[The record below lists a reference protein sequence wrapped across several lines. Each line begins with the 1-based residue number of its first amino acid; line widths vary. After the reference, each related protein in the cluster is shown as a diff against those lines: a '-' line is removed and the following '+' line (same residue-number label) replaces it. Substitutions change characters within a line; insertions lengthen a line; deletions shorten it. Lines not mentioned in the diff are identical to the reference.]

1 MEANM
6 DDQNNKPTQPVTP
19 PPAPVVPEV
28 EREPSVVP
36 TPQFASMDAPVAPP
50 PAPKR
55 KKGKLIAIIVAV
67 VVALLGVGTVLAYF
81 LWYQNPDKVVTDGIL
96 NAMQAKTATYTATID
111 SNDESKMRLIVAGKA
126 NEAAMSADL
135 DFTMTSGGKNVAV
148 KGGAVVE
155 FKGDMY
161 VKVANASELVTT
173 FLDGALGGGASAEV
187 AQPINDFASKI
198 NDKWI
203 KISAEDTKSLSQE
216 TSETQKCTQDAMAKF
231 QQDKAMTAEIGRLY
245 EKNRFI
251 TIVKDL
257 GEQNGSKGYELKED
271 NAKLKAFV
279 LGLKDTQIYKDLN
292 ACDKS
297 IVIDEKDLSSL
308 DKSEEATTTTEL
320 WVNTWTHQITK
331 LSVKSNEAD
340 NKSTMVVEPVFNQ
353 TVSIDIPRDTKSVND
368 VMVEFQKMQEAV
380 MSQLYGTSMTGM
392 PQSQISEL

>member
-1 MEANM
+1 M

-19 PPAPVVPEV
+19 PSAPVVPDV

-36 TPQFASMDAPVAPP
+36 TPQFASMDTPVAPP
-50 PAPKR
+50 PAPKK
-55 KKGKLIAIIVAV
+55 KKGKLIAIIAAIIV
-67 VVALLGVGTVLAYF
+67 VLLGVGSALAYF

-111 SNDESKMRLIVAGKA
+111 SNDESKMRFVMAGKV
-126 NEAAMSADL
+126 NEAAMSTDL
-135 DFTMTSGGKNVAV
+135 DFSMTSGGKDVAV

-161 VKVANASELVTT
+161 VKVANVSELVTT
-173 FLDGALGGGASAEV
+173 LLDSVSGGQTSSEV
-187 AQPINDFASKI
+187 TQPINDFANSI

-203 KISAEDTKSLSQE
+203 KISAEDTKAFSQE
-216 TSETQKCTQDAMAKF
+216 TSDAQKCTQDAMAKF

-251 TIVKDL
+251 AIAKDL

-271 NAKLKAFV
+271 NAKLKAFI

-297 IVIDEKDLSSL
+297 IVIDEKDLTSL
-308 DKSEEATTTTEL
+308 DKAEETTSTVEL
-320 WVNTWTHQITK
+320 WVNTWSHQITK

-340 NKSTMVVEPVFNQ
+340 NKSSMVVEPVFNQ
-353 TVSIDIPRDTKSVND
+353 AVSIDIPRDTKSIND
-368 VMVEFQKMQEAV
+368 VMTDFQKMQEAV
-380 MSQLYGTSMTGM
+380 MNQLYGTSMTGM
-392 PQSQISEL
+392 TQSQAISEL

>member
-1 MEANM
+1 M

-19 PPAPVVPEV
+19 PSAPVVPDV

-36 TPQFASMDAPVAPP
+36 TPQFASMDTPVTPP
-50 PAPKR
+50 PAPKK
-55 KKGKLIAIIVAV
+55 KKGKLIAIIAAIIV
-67 VVALLGVGTVLAYF
+67 VLLGVGSALAYF

-111 SNDESKMRLIVAGKA
+111 SNDESKMRFVMAGKV
-126 NEAAMSADL
+126 NEAAMSTDL
-135 DFTMTSGGKNVAV
+135 DFSMTSGGKDVAV

-161 VKVANASELVTT
+161 VKVANVSELVTT
-173 FLDGALGGGASAEV
+173 LLDSVSGGQTSSEV
-187 AQPINDFASKI
+187 TQPINDFANSI

-203 KISAEDTKSLSQE
+203 KISAEDTKAFSQE
-216 TSETQKCTQDAMAKF
+216 TSDAQKCTQDAMAKF

-251 TIVKDL
+251 AIAKDL

-271 NAKLKAFV
+271 NAKLKAFI

-297 IVIDEKDLSSL
+297 IVIDEKDLTSL
-308 DKSEEATTTTEL
+308 DKAEETTSTVEL
-320 WVNTWTHQITK
+320 WVNTWSHQITK

-340 NKSTMVVEPVFNQ
+340 NKSSMVVEPVFNQ
-353 TVSIDIPRDTKSVND
+353 AVSIDIPRDTKSIND
-368 VMVEFQKMQEAV
+368 VMTDFQKMQEAV
-380 MSQLYGTSMTGM
+380 MNQLYGTSMTGM
-392 PQSQISEL
+392 TQSQAISAL